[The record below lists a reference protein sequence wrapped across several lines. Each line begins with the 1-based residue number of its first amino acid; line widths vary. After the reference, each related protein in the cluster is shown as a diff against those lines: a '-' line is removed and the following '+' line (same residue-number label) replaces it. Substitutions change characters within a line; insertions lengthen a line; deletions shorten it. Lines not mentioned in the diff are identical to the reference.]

1 MRTEQGKNTS
11 SQNATKHG
19 CCSEKHLIVG
29 DERIEDFHAL
39 ESTWRS
45 SYKSRD
51 AAEHH
56 MIELLTRADWFF
68 QRAER
73 TLAHVEAELIES
85 GSPTDWSEAQEKKL
99 LRIQRYHTARN
110 NALTKAKK
118 AIEDYRKNR
127 TAETVKAEKHEIV
140 KQQAKRKDAKD
151 MTVEECIRELEELGE
166 LRRRSG

>member
-1 MRTEQGKNTS
+1 MRTEHGQNIS

-19 CCSEKHLIVG
+19 CCSEKHLIIR
-29 DERIEDFHAL
+29 DEKLEDFNNL
-39 ESTWRS
+39 KDMWMT
-45 SYKSRD
+45 SYMPRD

-68 QRAER
+68 QRADR
-73 TLAHVEAELIES
+73 ALVQVEAEMMES
-85 GSPTDWSEAQEKKL
+85 GDPTAWTEEQERKL

-110 NALTKAKK
+110 NTFIKAKK

-127 TAETVKAEKHEIV
+127 TNEIQKAEKHAIK

-151 MTVEECIRELEELGE
+151 MTVEECILELEELGE